1 MMATDLLTIDG
12 IRRRLVGD
20 VVGLQL
26 YLFGEVDSTN
36 AKLRTLARGGAREGT
51 VVLAEGQTAGRGRR
65 GQPWFSP
72 SGVNLYASVLF
83 RPALAVA
90 DLPLFSLI
98 PALAVVDAVKDCGL
112 DATIKWP
119 NDVLV
124 DGKKV
129 AGSLVEAAVRGDV
142 VEYVI
147 VGVGVNLNVETGAL
161 QAALG
166 PAAGFATSLAAVA
179 QREIDRNA
187 FTAAYLNHLDA
198 WVAAWRTS
206 GSERIRAAWADR
218 EILTGRRVVVRGTC
232 EQHEGRALGI
242 DEHGRLVVRD
252 PLGHRRVLTA
262 EEVRLA
268 D

>member
-1 MMATDLLTIDG
+1 MATDLLTIDG
-12 IRRRLVGD
+12 IRRRLVTD
-20 VVGLQL
+20 VVGRQI

-51 VVLAEGQTAGRGRR
+51 VVLAESQTAGRGRR

-90 DLPLFSLI
+90 DMPAFALI
-98 PALAVVDAVKDCGL
+98 PALAVADAVKDCGL

-124 DGKKV
+124 AGKKV

-147 VGVGVNLNVETGAL
+147 VGVGVNLNVSRAAL
-161 QAALG
+161 AAALG

-179 QREIDRNA
+179 EREIDRNA
-187 FTAAYLNHLDA
+187 FAAAFLNHLDA
-198 WVAAWRTS
+198 WVQAWRTY

-218 EILTGRRVVVRGTC
+218 DVLTGRRVIVRGAR
-232 EQHEGRALGI
+232 EEHEGRALGI
-242 DEHGRLVVRD
+242 DERGRLLVRD
-252 PLGHRRVLTA
+252 PLGHRHVVTA
-262 EEVRLA
+262 EEVRMA